1 MPPFVFFLSEAE
13 DTGCFFK
20 AVILDNKVGDVT
32 VYKVERLLNRISA
45 AGFCAGLDL
54 GVAVARDSL
63 LGVFTLRAHR
73 VAGRSKLAGAT
84 LSNQWFSSA
93 VVGHIQKNHCL

>member
-1 MPPFVFFLSEAE
+1 MALIV
-13 DTGCFFK
+13 K
-20 AVILDNKVGDVT
+20 NKVGDVT

-63 LGVFTLRAHR
+63 WGVFTLRAHR
-73 VAGRSKLAGAT
+73 VAIRSKLAGAS
-84 LSNQWFSSA
+84 LSNR
-93 VVGHIQKNHCL
+93 VVLIPRRGPYTKKPLPVVEFCACW

>member
-1 MPPFVFFLSEAE
+1 M
-13 DTGCFFK
+13 

-54 GVAVARDSL
+54 GWRWPETAC
-63 LGVFTLRAHR
+63 GVFLHCGLIALRIGPNLLEQVCRTSGSHPPSWAIYKKTT
-73 VAGRSKLAGAT
+73 ACS
-84 LSNQWFSSA
+84 
-93 VVGHIQKNHCL
+93 

>member
-1 MPPFVFFLSEAE
+1 MIKVATFCFFCFLSEAE
-13 DTGCFFK
+13 GTGCFFM

-54 GVAVARDSL
+54 GWRWPETAC
-63 LGVFTLRAHR
+63 GVFLHCGLIALRFGPNLLEQ
-73 VAGRSKLAGAT
+73 VSD
-84 LSNQWFSSA
+84 
-93 VVGHIQKNHCL
+93 

>member
-1 MPPFVFFLSEAE
+1 M
-13 DTGCFFK
+13 

-54 GVAVARDSL
+54 GVARDSL
-63 LGVFTLRAHR
+63 LAVTTLRAHR
-73 VAGRSKLAGAT
+73 VADRSKLAGAT
-84 LSNQWFSSA
+84 LSNR
-93 VVGHIQKNHCL
+93 VVLIRRRGPYTKKPLPVVEFCACW